1 MVKYT
6 SADVRK
12 VADNYREWARR
23 RDREQFLQ
31 VRRAQIQAHYELR
44 NHELKARTK

>member
-6 SADVRK
+6 GADVQNDAESYK
-12 VADNYREWARR
+12 EWARR
-23 RDREQFLQ
+23 RDREQFHE
-31 VRRAQIQAHYELR
+31 VTRARIQAHYELR

>member
-6 SADVRK
+6 GADVQK
-12 VADNYREWARR
+12 AAEDYKEWARR
-23 RDREQFLQ
+23 RDREQFHE
-31 VRRAQIQAHYELR
+31 VTRARIQAHYELR

>member
-6 SADVRK
+6 GADVQK
-12 VADNYREWARR
+12 TEDYKELARR
-23 RDREQFLQ
+23 RDLEQFLQ

>member
-6 SADVRK
+6 SADVR
-12 VADNYREWARR
+12 REAEAYKEWTRK
-23 RDREQFLQ
+23 RDREQFHE
-31 VRRAQIQAHYELR
+31 VRRAQIQAYDEMR